1 MIELYKYLRE
11 SIFDDEEVVSG
22 NADVDIISNTL
33 LKELTPKLFTS
44 ISLKLKGK
52 QAEDICKI
60 ENKTLYIDAKS
71 THSGCANFNQD
82 SLRVFKKI
90 KELTEIDCI
99 ESNYNINICLDKKI
113 DSSTLCKTIKAASIF
128 IYYADPI
135 SDINFELQNNDRV
148 FSSAIKFYG
157 MDSLDLKNV
166 TVTMS
171 KHPNKRPSACF
182 DCIPNISNCKFN
194 GVNILEISD
203 PDLFNDALLKKKL
216 NDFFDSK
223 HEAFYVDPKKGN
235 NNIKRSSKWI
245 KLKSAVNNGR
255 LEFVSSDNNKMFG
268 ISPSAKLSDIID
280 LNAFPDLD
288 YIIMRDN
295 NISVDFN
302 RNGKESETYHRHSP
316 NILRLPNDPE
326 WSVELYKIR

>member
-1 MIELYKYLRE
+1 MITLYKYLRE
-11 SIFDDEEVVSG
+11 SIFDDEEEIL
-22 NADVDIISNTL
+22 DNTMATVL
-33 LKELTPKLFTS
+33 LNELIPKLFTS

-52 QAEDICKI
+52 PAEDICKI

-82 SLRVFKKI
+82 SLRAFKKI

-99 ESNYNINICLDKKI
+99 ESNYNINICLDKKL
-113 DSSTLCKTIKAASIF
+113 DSSILCKTIKATSII

-135 SDINFELQNNDRV
+135 SDINFELYNGGV
-148 FSSAIKFYG
+148 FSSSIKFYG
-157 MDSLDLKNV
+157 MNSLDLKNV
-166 TVTMS
+166 TVNMP
-171 KHPNKRPSACF
+171 KLPNKRPTVSF
-182 DCIPNISNCKFN
+182 DCMPNISNCKFN

-203 PDLFNDALLKKKL
+203 PDLFNDTDLKKKL
-216 NDFFDSK
+216 DNFFDSK
-223 HEAFYVDPKKGN
+223 HEAFYVNPKKGN

-245 KLKSAVNNGR
+245 KLKATVNNSG

-268 ISPSAKLSDIID
+268 ISPNAKLSDIID
-280 LNAFPDLD
+280 LKAFPDLD

-302 RNGKESETYHRHSP
+302 RNGKESEIYHRHSP

-326 WSVELYKIR
+326 WSVELYKLR

>member
-11 SIFDDEEVVSG
+11 SIFDDEDVVSG

-44 ISLKLKGK
+44 ISLKLKDK
-52 QAEDICKI
+52 RAEDICKI
-60 ENKTLYIDAKS
+60 ENKTLYIDAKT

-82 SLRVFKKI
+82 SLRAFKKI

-113 DSSTLCKTIKAASIF
+113 DSSTLCKTIKASSIL

-135 SDINFELQNNDRV
+135 SDINFELYNDGG

-157 MDSLDLKNV
+157 MDSLDLKNI
-166 TVTMS
+166 TVNIS
-171 KHPNKRPSACF
+171 KMPHKRPQACF
-182 DCIPNISNCKFN
+182 DCMPNISNCKFN
-194 GVNILEISD
+194 GVNILEISG
-203 PDLFNDALLKKKL
+203 PDLFKDADLKKKL
-216 NDFFDSK
+216 DNFFDSK
-223 HEAFYVDPKKGN
+223 HEAFYVNPKKGPG
-235 NNIKRSSKWI
+235 NIKRSSKWI
-245 KLKSAVNNGR
+245 KLKATVNDSG

-268 ISPSAKLSDIID
+268 ISPNAKLSDIID
-280 LNAFPDLD
+280 INAFPDLE
-288 YIIMRDN
+288 YVVIRDN

-302 RNGKESETYHRHSP
+302 KNGKESETYHRLSP

-326 WSVELYKIR
+326 WTVELYKLR

>member
-1 MIELYKYLRE
+1 MITLYKYLRE

-22 NADVDIISNTL
+22 NADIDIINDTL

-52 QAEDICKI
+52 PTEDICKI

-82 SLRVFKKI
+82 SLRALKKI

-99 ESNYNINICLDKKI
+99 ESNYNINICLDKKL
-113 DSSTLCKTIKAASIF
+113 DSSILCKTIKATSII

-135 SDINFELQNNDRV
+135 SDINFELQNNGV
-148 FSSAIKFYG
+148 FSSSIKFYG
-157 MDSLDLKNV
+157 MESLDLKNV
-166 TVTMS
+166 TVTMP
-171 KHPNKRPSACF
+171 KVPNRRPTVGF
-182 DCIPNISNCKFN
+182 DCLPNISNCKFN

-203 PDLFNDALLKKKL
+203 PDLFNDAPLKKKL
-216 NDFFDSK
+216 EDFFDSK

-245 KLKSAVNNGR
+245 KLKSAVNNSK

-268 ISPSAKLSDIID
+268 ISPNAKLSDIID
-280 LNAFPDLD
+280 IKAFPDLD